1 MEFTPDVNLL
11 NNSQLID
18 LGEPPELPS
27 YDLMSFDNPEPSN
40 GAAGGGVPYPA
51 SNESKEDLN
60 AALPSLPPDNGP
72 KLTGTILEH

>member
-27 YDLMSFDNPEPSN
+27 YDLMSFDNPKPSN